1 MVDRVIQQHIHVHD
15 GCKAVTCIV
24 PLKHLTKM
32 PHVRVFLEGLVN
44 VAVDKDL
51 TGEDF
56 RVLLVCLSEMEF
68 ENFLNKTQS
77 ELAEILGIKQQAIA
91 RSLKKLMT
99 KGYIKIVGHRG
110 RQNIYQINPNV
121 AFKSRAKNLDVMLD
135 AWESSLGIIPE
146 RLE

>member
-1 MVDRVIQQHIHVHD
+1 MPDRIIQQHIHVSE

-24 PLKHLTKM
+24 PLKHLSAM

-44 VAVDKDL
+44 VATDQDL

-68 ENFLNKTQS
+68 ENFLNRTQS
-77 ELAEILGIKQQAIA
+77 ELAEILGIRQQAVA
-91 RSLKKLMT
+91 RSIKKLMS

-110 RQNIYQINPNV
+110 RQNIYQINPYI
-121 AFKSRAKNLDVMLD
+121 AFKSRAKNLEVMLD
-135 AWESSLGIIPE
+135 AWESSIGIVPID
-146 RLE
+146 LE